1 MSDRLNENVTD
12 SEMKPVF
19 ITADYVRRI
28 LKPRNT
34 EAHKGDFGKILIIAG
49 TKGMA
54 GAAVMCARAALRS
67 GAGLVKV
74 SIPEELFPIVQISVP
89 EAICVGRNLTKEDF
103 EEYDAI
109 AIGPGL
115 GTDEES
121 ARLLEKVLDD
131 YEKTLVLDADA
142 LNIVAKK
149 GNHEL
154 LKRSRA
160 KTIITPHLGEAKRL
174 MGMVKYQPV
183 NSRER
188 LAEELVNLTESVS
201 VLKGA
206 GTVVAAKDHPSYI
219 NTTGNPGMAT
229 GGSGDVLTGMITAF
243 AGQGI
248 EPFDAAK
255 TAVFLHGMAGDMSCE
270 AFGEYGMTALD
281 IADMCALAIKRVLQN
296 QTAEK

>member
-1 MSDRLNENVTD
+1 MGDRLNENIAEQ
-12 SEMKPVF
+12 EMKPEL

-28 LKPRNT
+28 LKPRD
-34 EAHKGDFGKILIIAG
+34 EAAHKGDFGKILLIAG

-89 EAICVGRNLTKEDF
+89 EAMCVGRDLTKEDF

-115 GTDEES
+115 GTDDES
-121 ARLLEKVLDD
+121 AKLLERVLDD
-131 YEKTLVLDADA
+131 YEKTLILDADA
-142 LNIVAKK
+142 LNIIAKK

-160 KTIITPHLGEAKRL
+160 KTIITPHVGEAKRL

-183 NSRER
+183 NGRER
-188 LAEELVNLTESVS
+188 LASELVNLTGAIS
-201 VLKGA
+201 VLKGK
-206 GTVVAAKDHPSYI
+206 GTVVAASGHVSYI

-248 EPFDAAK
+248 DAFDAAK
-255 TAVFLHGMAGDMSCE
+255 TAVFIHGMAGDMSCE

-281 IADMCALAIKRVLQN
+281 IADMCALAIKRVLQSN
-296 QTAEK
+296 PEK